1 MRAVVAQEVGEPGD
15 VLTVR
20 RVPVPEPGPGQVL
33 VRVDAA
39 PVHAGD
45 LHVIR
50 GRYGYAPPFPAVPGL
65 ECAGTVAA
73 LGPGAGAGEDGEDG
87 EDGLRLGQRVTTVG
101 VTGTWQEFV
110 VADAAQVLPVPDS
123 LSVSTAAQLI
133 VSPLT
138 AWLLVTGLGLGP
150 GDWLVQ
156 TAANSTVGQLVLDLS
171 RRLGFRTVNVVRRRA
186 AVDRIQALGGTEVVC
201 TEDEDL
207 PGRLAQ
213 LTAAH
218 PMTKAIDC
226 VAGRVGA
233 DVLRALAPGGELVV
247 YGALSTHRQTDPA
260 MLGIPVPAD
269 AIIFGGRSMRG
280 FFLSRWFA
288 TTPPQVA
295 RRELGEVMTLVEK
308 SAMTLPDGQAIPVER
323 ALEAVHLA
331 EAPGHGGKPLLVF

>member
-1 MRAVVAQEVGEPGD
+1 MRAVVAREVGEPGD

-73 LGPGAGAGEDGEDG
+73 FGPGAGDGEYG

-123 LSVSTAAQLI
+123 LSVSTVAQLI

-138 AWLLVTGLGLGP
+138 AWLLVAGLGLGP

-156 TAANSTVGQLVLDLS
+156 TAPRSGSSSSTCHTIWAS
-171 RRLGFRTVNVVRRRA
+171 
-186 AVDRIQALGGTEVVC
+186 
-201 TEDEDL
+201 
-207 PGRLAQ
+207 
-213 LTAAH
+213 
-218 PMTKAIDC
+218 
-226 VAGRVGA
+226 
-233 DVLRALAPGGELVV
+233 
-247 YGALSTHRQTDPA
+247 
-260 MLGIPVPAD
+260 
-269 AIIFGGRSMRG
+269 
-280 FFLSRWFA
+280 
-288 TTPPQVA
+288 A
-295 RRELGEVMTLVEK
+295 R
-308 SAMTLPDGQAIPVER
+308 
-323 ALEAVHLA
+323 
-331 EAPGHGGKPLLVF
+331 

>member
-1 MRAVVAQEVGEPGD
+1 MVAQEVGEPGD

-20 RVPVPEPGPGQVL
+20 RVPVPAPGPGQVL

-138 AWLLVTGLGLGP
+138 AWLLVTGLDLGP

-156 TAANSTVGQLVLDLS
+156 TAAGSTVGQLVLDLS
-171 RRLGFRTVNVVRRRA
+171 RQLGFHTVNVVRRRA
-186 AVDRIQALGGTEVVC
+186 TVDRIRALGGTEVVC

-207 PGRLAQ
+207 PERLGHI
-213 LTAAH
+213 TAAR
-218 PMTKAIDC
+218 PVSKAIDC

-269 AIIFGGRSMRG
+269 AIIFGGRSVRG

-288 TTPPQVA
+288 TTPPRVA
-295 RRELGEVMTLVEK
+295 RRELGEVIALVEK
-308 SAMTLPDGQAIPVER
+308 SAMTVPEGQAIPVER